1 MRWLQRRR
9 QDNPPGVGLDV
20 LSETQLERLH
30 VGLVKL
36 ASIDDTFL
44 AAPDEQVIAD
54 EERASSS

>member
-1 MRWLQRRR
+1 M
-9 QDNPPGVGLDV
+9 GLDV